1 MFIDSFP
8 PIGDLC
14 YPSKVQNGKVQA
26 ITTTKTKVT
35 PAYPSKIT
43 CSSPTPEQVQ
53 VCVQTLNGQ
62 VDEAGMRKLGL
73 TSAYSVASDG
83 LFRRLSSGNAFGSA
97 SSLGKYISNNAG
109 STHGSLGGY
118 SSSGSVGYSGASSV
132 GGYSSTGYSKYGS
145 GYADTS
151 VGSLGQLNSKISSY
165 GNEFGSDVEVAGS
178 YRSNCD
184 DFGDEAGMFLKI
196 HNFR

>member
-1 MFIDSFP
+1 MFIDSFQ
-8 PIGDLC
+8 PIGDMC

-43 CSSPTPEQVQ
+43 CSSPEEIQ

-62 VDEAGMRKLGL
+62 VDEAGIRKLGL
-73 TSAYSVASDG
+73 TSTYNVASDG

-97 SSLGKYISNNAG
+97 NSLGKYISNNA
-109 STHGSLGGY
+109 GSLGGY
-118 SSSGSVGYSGASSV
+118 SSSGSVGYSGARGSL
-132 GGYSSTGYSKYGS
+132 GGYSSTGYNTYPGS
-145 GYADTS
+145 GYAGTS
-151 VGSLGQLNSKISSY
+151 VGSLGHFKTNSY
-165 GNEFGSDVEVAGS
+165 ENEFGSEVAGS
-178 YRSNCD
+178 YRSNCG
-184 DFGDEAGMFLKI
+184 DFGDEAGMFLEI